1 LKVALNDIFPDED
14 QGFWVHL
21 LGPTCWCQPFMR
33 GTVVVHRPQEAWQV
47 EIEDMLLKS
56 AKEGL
61 VRK

>member
-1 LKVALNDIFPDED
+1 
-14 QGFWVHL
+14 
-21 LGPTCWCQPFMR
+21 MR

-47 EIEDMLLKS
+47 EIDDMLLKS